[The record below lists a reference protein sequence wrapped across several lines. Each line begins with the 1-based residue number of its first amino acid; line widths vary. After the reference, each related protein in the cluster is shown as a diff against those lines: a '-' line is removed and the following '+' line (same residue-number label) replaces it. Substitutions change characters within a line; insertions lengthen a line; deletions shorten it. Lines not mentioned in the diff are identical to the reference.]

1 MSSFYKESNL
11 EGTKELYD
19 KSIIYKTDILRYA
32 QKYSN
37 VVDFNFAEKFFYG
50 RVNRDFVSMELN
62 ENLVS
67 LKEIP
72 NSNNIS
78 DTRVI
83 NFVADA
89 FSDLSRQFVKAAQT
103 GAIKRGDPY
112 LTNLIAFD
120 AYKSAESLYSLYIN
134 NFFQA
139 YKLKISQN
147 NINFKNFDEFINHL
161 KYFMMDICREYPFT
175 KTGFVK
181 SRHNNYLCSGLTIE
195 ISDLSFTNDQQKIDI
210 FLNSPNFE
218 YYLNACNSFGFM
230 VDSSSPWKI
239 TLDVGSQDVIDDYMK
254 KYSFKTL
261 DQLLTIGYK
270 KSHFSSF
277 LNVKR
282 LLLNLYNQVTTRKF
296 TVVEDCGGF
305 SRAKIITSEVYT
317 EDKFNKLYSDQ
328 YFIKLYCSMRFFEEE
343 NKFSKQE
350 QDQIITDIINL
361 SRTKSIGSSL
371 NTFERYV
378 SQPFDYRGSL
388 SYIVSEQEKRE
399 DT

>member
-1 MSSFYKESNL
+1 
-11 EGTKELYD
+11 
-19 KSIIYKTDILRYA
+19 
-32 QKYSN
+32 
-37 VVDFNFAEKFFYG
+37 
-50 RVNRDFVSMELN
+50 
-62 ENLVS
+62 
-67 LKEIP
+67 
-72 NSNNIS
+72 
-78 DTRVI
+78 
-83 NFVADA
+83 
-89 FSDLSRQFVKAAQT
+89 
-103 GAIKRGDPY
+103 
-112 LTNLIAFD
+112 
-120 AYKSAESLYSLYIN
+120 
-134 NFFQA
+134 
-139 YKLKISQN
+139 
-147 NINFKNFDEFINHL
+147 
-161 KYFMMDICREYPFT
+161 MMDICREYPFT